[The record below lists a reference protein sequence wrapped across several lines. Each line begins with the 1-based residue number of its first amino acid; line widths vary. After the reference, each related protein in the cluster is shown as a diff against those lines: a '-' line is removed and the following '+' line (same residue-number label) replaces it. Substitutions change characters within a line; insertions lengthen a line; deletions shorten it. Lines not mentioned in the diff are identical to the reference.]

1 LRKPAELYLYESF
14 EYQNIMNSTKAKIN
28 DALKKNEAICNDLT
42 VLNRE
47 EEKGEENIFDD
58 LDLTY
63 SSNDEVGDGQEFTLN
78 KGSVDLWYSADNDT
92 LRSAMRKIL
101 HISEN
106 ATLPIAEGP
115 LLCWYGSAEKTT
127 EEVFKYYKNEDATIK
142 YTKQKQ
148 PKKKYQDYLIDK
160 SLKDCL
166 VVVKSNDIPHEHAVI
181 IMPVLSD
188 WDNKDGDRFQLYEKY
203 CRRVVI
209 FLKNAMDVRKSC
221 KETISKRFQNVPI
234 YLIVD
239 DIYKAAEVGRDED
252 HTHPIEST
260 IIQLSA
266 LYEVNQFMPQIH
278 IFEK

>member
-1 LRKPAELYLYESF
+1 
-14 EYQNIMNSTKAKIN
+14 M
-28 DALKKNEAICNDLT
+28 
-42 VLNRE
+42 
-47 EEKGEENIFDD
+47 
-58 LDLTY
+58 
-63 SSNDEVGDGQEFTLN
+63 
-78 KGSVDLWYSADNDT
+78 
-92 LRSAMRKIL
+92 
-101 HISEN
+101 
-106 ATLPIAEGP
+106 
-115 LLCWYGSAEKTT
+115 
-127 EEVFKYYKNEDATIK
+127 
-142 YTKQKQ
+142 
-148 PKKKYQDYLIDK
+148 
-160 SLKDCL
+160 
-166 VVVKSNDIPHEHAVI
+166 VKSNDIPHEHAVI